1 MNGTEAGTDSID
13 WSLKKFDGEGR
24 EEMNGGDKLIDEKR
38 SQPLIGPY

>member
-1 MNGTEAGTDSID
+1 MGLRLEQIVLTG
-13 WSLKKFDGEGR
+13 LKKFDGEGR